1 MFCVSRLEEDFKSS
15 CVMDLFMG
23 RRVSR
28 YPTRNTKD
36 STRAKSRLPPCL
48 RCVSSRTGH
57 CDVHTSTPRVLS
69 LTDSLTLVKIY
80 VDNIVKTLLSPPYVF
95 HVSFGRLRVGVM
107 LLPRLPIDARE
118 EVSGTATGRRTGTH
132 RPSWSKRSTCTP
144 VLGLPYG
151 VIPSPGG
158 AGARCC
164 FGSVEIL
171 PTNGTT
177 S

>member
-23 RRVSR
+23 RRVTQHATQKIQHALNPGSR
-28 YPTRNTKD
+28 RVC
-36 STRAKSRLPPCL
+36 AVSRLG
-48 RCVSSRTGH
+48 RDTA
-57 CDVHTSTPRVLS
+57 TSTPRVLS